1 VKPAAARDDTR
12 ELFRALEFAH
22 YAERFRDSTFVIAM
36 PSGKLFADLELDF
49 KVLAGY
55 RIKLVLVTGDPDFQ
69 LEPQILQANQ
79 RGSHFQLSLLTDLLF
94 QPEEQS
100 LQLDFP
106 RVLASLDLGR
116 TPVIAY
122 HRGGAEATAGSGP
135 TEIDTAPEGAAGEE
149 AIDPVYTL
157 GGLVA
162 ARLGVSKLFLVHP
175 LAGALR
181 NALPRSSVQ
190 TGELED
196 LPDRLRGIGL
206 PAAAPICEFIA
217 AQLVR
222 GIPDV
227 VLLEG
232 RSAQL
237 FREVFTYDGAGI
249 LFTATRASR
258 IRRAHMRDVTDM
270 TLLLRPE
277 VESGAI
283 LPVTV
288 SRIEANINNYWIYEI
303 DGMPVGLAGLKR
315 YGEHAELAQFTTLPR
330 YRGHGRARELAQFLM
345 QQAREQGFRY
355 VFALSIDPRMWEFF
369 QYLGFQP
376 IEREA
381 LPLEWQKQYDMQR
394 PSRAL
399 LKEL

>member
-1 VKPAAARDDTR
+1 MDDTR

-22 YAERFRDSTFVIAM
+22 YAERFRDATFVIAL
-36 PSGKLFADLELDF
+36 PEGTPFTELVLDF

-55 RIKLVLVTGDPDFQ
+55 HIRVVLVTRDPDFRLDQ
-69 LEPQILQANQ
+69 VISVANKRGSRFQLWLVTDVLLEP
-79 RGSHFQLSLLTDLLF
+79 
-94 QPEEQS
+94 EQDV
-100 LQLDFP
+100 LQLDFQ
-106 RVLASLDLGR
+106 RVRATLAQGR

-122 HRGGAEATAGSGP
+122 HGAELGARRAGVDP
-135 TEIDTAPEGAAGEE
+135 TYALAAQVALKLE
-149 AIDPVYTL
+149 A
-157 GGLVA
+157 
-162 ARLGVSKLFLVHP
+162 RKLFLVHP
-175 LAGALR
+175 LAGRLR
-181 NALPRSSVQ
+181 AALPRSAVQ
-190 TGELED
+190 TGELEG
-196 LPDRLRGIGL
+196 LPQRLDAIGL
-206 PAAAPICEFIA
+206 PEAGPVCAFIA
-217 AQLVR
+217 EQIGG

-232 RSAQL
+232 RSAHL

-258 IRRAHMRDVTDM
+258 IRRAEMRDVTDM

-283 LPVTV
+283 LPMPE
-288 SRIEANINNYWIYEI
+288 SRIEANIANYWVYEI
-303 DGMPVGLAGLKR
+303 DGMLVGLAGLKR
-315 YGEHAELAQFTTLPR
+315 FGDSAELAQFATLPR
-330 YRGHGRARELAQFLM
+330 YRGRGRARELAQFLE
-345 QQAREQGFRY
+345 QQAREQGFRR

-376 IEREA
+376 VEREA
-381 LPLEWQKQYDMQR
+381 LPETWRQGYDLSR